1 MNKKQNKK
9 KNLFEMNNCKV
20 KKQKRDSNDDFDEE
34 EDDDDFSMYSDSTI
48 ISVSK

>member
-1 MNKKQNKK
+1 MNKKQNKN

>member
-20 KKQKRDSNDDFDEE
+20 KKQKRDSNDEFDE
-34 EDDDDFSMYSDSTI
+34 EDDDDFSLYSDSTI